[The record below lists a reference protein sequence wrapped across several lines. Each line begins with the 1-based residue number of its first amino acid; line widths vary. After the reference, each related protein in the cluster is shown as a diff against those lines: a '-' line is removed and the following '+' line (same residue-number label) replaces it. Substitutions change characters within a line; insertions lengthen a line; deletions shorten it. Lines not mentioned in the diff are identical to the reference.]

1 MTKLVRN
8 YPTSICDTA
17 VIRFKDRCIQLFYKS
32 PGINLFRLR
41 AANAEERRMNVFV
54 DKTRRCFFACAGLRV
69 GQKKKAEKKG
79 ICGTR
84 CPGVLH

>member
-1 MTKLVRN
+1 
-8 YPTSICDTA
+8 
-17 VIRFKDRCIQLFYKS
+17 
-32 PGINLFRLR
+32 
-41 AANAEERRMNVFV
+41 MNVFV

-69 GQKKKAEKKG
+69 GEKKAEKKG

>member
-1 MTKLVRN
+1 
-8 YPTSICDTA
+8 
-17 VIRFKDRCIQLFYKS
+17 
-32 PGINLFRLR
+32 
-41 AANAEERRMNVFV
+41 MNVFV